1 MHRQYKHMEWQT
13 GLRSDT
19 DNLNVCS
26 LSFCVAETL
35 RGSEGAWS
43 LWQPFS
49 PPRGF
54 CWSSPCLG
62 HCWPPGQWE
71 EQLHGDGRF
80 DFGGQH
86 LLHVFICFSF
96 SPTKSFMTFT
106 LRSLVSTWDNLRP
119 GRFQWVLRRRRPSS
133 IKRHRQSPFIHG
145 RWRMWWHWEM
155 LSSGFGS
162 CCARSHPCVRAHVMC
177 DFCRTSFCLG
187 LFLFGNSKSKPNRDK
202 RK

>member
-1 MHRQYKHMEWQT
+1 MHIIKWTKINKHKCTDNTNIWNGRQAY

-19 DNLNVCS
+19 DNLNLCS

-54 CWSSPCLG
+54 WWSSPCLG

-71 EQLHGDGRF
+71 EHLRGDGRF

-86 LLHVFICFSF
+86 LLHVFICLASAQQ
-96 SPTKSFMTFT
+96 SPSWHSHSDLWFPRET
-106 LRSLVSTWDNLRP
+106 TWDLV
-119 GRFQWVLRRRRPSS
+119 G
-133 IKRHRQSPFIHG
+133 
-145 RWRMWWHWEM
+145 
-155 LSSGFGS
+155 SSGYCGEGG
-162 CCARSHPCVRAHVMC
+162 PV
-177 DFCRTSFCLG
+177 L
-187 LFLFGNSKSKPNRDK
+187 
-202 RK
+202 